1 MRVITQP
8 LRLAAGVEITEA
20 TALPAAIREHLNY
33 ETQDSYAISRP
44 NARVRSKIIS
54 AEAGEL
60 VQRFLEP
67 TRLVDALLAIS
78 GPGDDVA
85 AALDDSL
92 PLIASLLKDRVLLG
106 PDDPEPGS
114 QLATLAPG
122 QQVLGATLEEQIY
135 RVDDTSVWRAVQDGA
150 NVAVKLEVAAAD
162 TCPEQLSVEIESLQ
176 RTAGLPQ
183 TPILLAHGSFSIGY
197 ALILGW
203 VDGHHVNRVM
213 VREPRD
219 DLELA
224 LTVIDAYSD
233 LHECGVL
240 HGDVHPGNILV
251 DNTPERPQVTLIDF
265 GMAQIDGRTSARGGV
280 SDYFDPEF
288 ARAQLPSEQ
297 YAVATVLLEAFLGR
311 HPVELPVEI
320 ADQLQAIVD
329 HDPGAVEGSV
339 LSAAVQA
346 VFAKARANDPADRF
360 ANLDEMAKALRTA
373 ARADQTPPSEP
384 RSARPGSIIAD
395 LGIVDPTRMLMPAET
410 PRATVFYGAAG
421 VALALLRHAETNG
434 DAEALAAARVWAERA
449 VAEPTDDGF
458 INKTLTLD
466 PTTVNR
472 QSFFHGE
479 VGPIGVL
486 ALVAG
491 AQADNEALDSCVRNI
506 LARTVATNG
515 FDPMMGRPSV
525 LRLLTR
531 LVGTPGV
538 APQLLGELTERA
550 SAVAIAITTELAEH
564 PAIGECRSA
573 YLGAAHGW
581 SGVLLAL
588 LRAASAGVAA
598 LDSSVHSRLDQL
610 ASLASVNGEDYWWP
624 AYIDEFGDPGAP
636 MDGWCN
642 GSAGFVATFVAASEV
657 LCDGRYLEIAT
668 GAARSALAQPS
679 GIHNLCCGSAGKA
692 LALLDLA
699 RITGESEWHQSAVS
713 LVDEGF
719 FIRRSGGPGLRDVAE
734 FPLSLFKG
742 DLGLVVAAN
751 ALINA
756 PASDDVLG

>member
-1 MRVITQP
+1 MTVITQP
-8 LRLAAGVEITEA
+8 LRLAVGVEITEA
-20 TALPAAIREHLNY
+20 TALPAAIRGHLDD

-44 NARVRSKIIS
+44 YARVRSKIIS

-60 VQRFLEP
+60 VQRFREP

-78 GPGDDVA
+78 GPGEDVA

-114 QLATLAPG
+114 QLATLVPG

-135 RVDDTSVWRAVQDGA
+135 RVDETSVWRAVQGGA
-150 NVAVKLEVAAAD
+150 NVAVKLEVAADDA
-162 TCPEQLSVEIESLQ
+162 CPEHLSVEVESLE
-176 RTAGLPQ
+176 RTAGLSQ
-183 TPILLAHGSFSIGY
+183 TPTLVAHGSFSIGY

-203 VDGHHVNRVM
+203 VDGQHVNRVM
-213 VREPRD
+213 VRDQRD

-233 LHECGVL
+233 LHGCGVL

-288 ARAQLPSEQ
+288 ARAQLREQ
-297 YAVATVLLEAFLGR
+297 YAVATVLLEALLGR
-311 HPVELPVEI
+311 HPIELPVEI

-329 HDPGAVEGSV
+329 HDPGAVEGLV
-339 LSAAVQA
+339 LSAAVGA
-346 VFAKARANDPADRF
+346 VFAKARASDPADRF
-360 ANLDEMAKALRTA
+360 VSLDEMAKALRTA
-373 ARADQTPPSEP
+373 ARADQAPPSEA
-384 RSARPGSIIAD
+384 RSARPDSIIAD
-395 LGIVDPTRMLMPAET
+395 LGIVDPTRMLMPASA

-421 VALALLRHAETNG
+421 VALALLRHAETSG

-449 VAEPTDDGF
+449 LAEPSDDGF
-458 INKTLTLD
+458 INTTLTLD
-466 PTTVNR
+466 PSSVNR
-472 QSFFHGE
+472 QSLFHGE

-486 ALVAG
+486 ALVAA
-491 AQADNEALDSCVRNI
+491 AQADNETLDSCVRNI
-506 LARTVATNG
+506 LGRTVATIG

-538 APQLLGELTERA
+538 APELCGQLTERA
-550 SAVAIAITTELAEH
+550 GAVATAIATEMAEH
-564 PAIGECRSA
+564 PAIGECRST

-610 ASLASVNGEDYWWP
+610 ASLASVNGDGYWWP
-624 AYIDEFGDPGAP
+624 AYIDEFGEPGAP

-642 GSAGFVATFVAASEV
+642 GSAGFIATFGAASEV
-657 LCDGRYLEIAT
+657 LCDGRYLEIAA
-668 GAARSALAQPS
+668 GAAQSALAQPS

-699 RITGESEWHQSAVS
+699 RITGESEWHRCAVS
-713 LVDEGF
+713 FVDEGL
-719 FIRRSGGPGLRDVAE
+719 FIRRSGGPGLRDLAD

-751 ALINA
+751 ALINT
-756 PASDDVLG
+756 PTSDDLLS